1 MDAHA
6 EPEATL
12 TGRSIS
18 PGLAMGPAW
27 VVSDPLDWGGP
38 TSSIGKDDVDKELI
52 RLRRSFDEALAE
64 LDQYARRIEA
74 EFDAALADIFRAHG
88 TMLRSL
94 FASGELERELRQS
107 LLPAETVVGRVLQ
120 RWHHKIKAIDNP
132 TLRQRADDVL
142 DLGRNIIRR
151 LRGEQ
156 GAGFQAVPE
165 GSILVA
171 QHLLPSDIVLLPRP
185 RVAAVVVE
193 ALGQGSHAALLARE
207 KGIPTIGGFPG
218 ILSRINSRT
227 ELLVDG
233 FRGTLVVAP
242 EEATR
247 TEFQE
252 RIVKWRATLVR
263 CRGTCQQPA
272 HTLDGQRIEVEANVG
287 IADDMELA
295 LDNGADGIGL
305 LRIEQLYLA
314 RPSPPT
320 EEELASE
327 LERLL
332 SPFGKRRV
340 TIRLLDIGGDKP
352 LPYLGMPASPNPS
365 LGRRGVRL
373 LLDYA
378 QLVRTQMGAILR
390 LAQKHP
396 VQVLI
401 PMVTLEDDIRR
412 MRETFDALCAERKIK
427 RPPAFGAMVETPA
440 AALAIPT
447 LASYVDFF
455 SVGTNDLTQYTLA
468 ASRDDASVNDYYLDS
483 HESILRLLGI
493 ILADASGRPVSL
505 CGELAGREALVP
517 RLLEMGFRSLSIAPS
532 LIPTTKALIR
542 AIRLDAA
549 AIPPPAPVLG
559 GQGETRET
567 NEPGANMGCKHVA
580 KLKPVPPRTPTGC
593 EECLKAGTSWVHLRL
608 CLTCGHVGCCDDSP
622 GRHATRHAHT
632 TSHPVIASYEPGERW
647 AWCYTDQAGVDL
659 PSGAIPYLR

>member
-1 MDAHA
+1 MDTHA
-6 EPEATL
+6 GSEATF
-12 TGRSIS
+12 TGLSIS

-27 VVSDPLDWGGP
+27 VVSDPLHWEGP
-38 TSSIGKDDVDKELI
+38 TTSIGKNDIEKELI
-52 RLRRSFDEALAE
+52 RLRHSFEETLAE
-64 LDQYARRIEA
+64 LDQYAQRIEG
-74 EFDAALADIFRAHG
+74 EFDAALAGIFRAHG
-88 TMLRSL
+88 EMLRSL
-94 FASGELERELRQS
+94 FASGELERELRES
-107 LLPAETVVGRVLQ
+107 LLTAEAVVGRVLQ
-120 RWHHKIKAIDNP
+120 RWYRKIEAIENQ

-165 GSILVA
+165 GSIVVV
-171 QHLLPSDIVLLPRP
+171 QQLLPSDIVLLPRS

-207 KGIPTIGGFPG
+207 KGIPTIAGFPG
-218 ILSRINSRT
+218 ILSHIRSRT

-233 FRGTLVVAP
+233 SRGTLVIAP
-242 EEATR
+242 KEVKQR
-247 TEFQE
+247 EFRD
-252 RIVKWRATLVR
+252 RISKWRAALVR
-263 CRGTCQQPA
+263 CQVTCHQPA
-272 HTLDGQRIEVEANVG
+272 RTLDGQRIDVEANVG

-320 EEELASE
+320 EDELASE
-327 LERLL
+327 LERLI
-332 SPFGKRRV
+332 SPFRKGRV

-352 LPYLGMPASPNPS
+352 LPYLGMPSTPNPS

-390 LAQKHP
+390 LAQEYP

-412 MRETFDALCAERKIK
+412 MRETFDALCAEREVKT
-427 RPPAFGAMVETPA
+427 PPAFGAMVETPA

-447 LASYVDFF
+447 LARYVNFF

-483 HESILRLLGI
+483 HESILRLLRI
-493 ILADASGRPVSL
+493 ILADATRRPVSL
-505 CGELAGREALVP
+505 CGELAGREAMVP

-542 AIRLDAA
+542 TIRLDAA
-549 AIPPPAPVLG
+549 TNGPKQPG
-559 GQGETRET
+559 GNMNCEHA
-567 NEPGANMGCKHVA
+567 ANI
-580 KLKPVPPRTPTGC
+580 KPVPPRTPTGC
-593 EECLKAGTSWVHLRL
+593 EECLGAGTSWVHLRL
-608 CLTCGHVGCCDDSP
+608 CLTCGHVGCCDSSP
-622 GRHATRHAHT
+622 GRHATRHAHA

-647 AWCYTDQAGVDL
+647 AWCYTDQVGVDL
-659 PSGAIPYLR
+659 PSQAVPYLQ